1 MLTDPAELR
10 PSITKAVGETDMF
23 LFIAKKGL
31 TNWALNLFQDIFINF
46 KSSVTRKTVGNIK
59 YF

>member
-46 KSSVTRKTVGNIK
+46 KS
-59 YF
+59 